1 MTTPDLS
8 LLLTRT
14 AAGDREARARF
25 TKAWRQP
32 VYIYVLV
39 QCGGNRTLAE
49 DVLQDTFLGIW
60 ESAPRYQP
68 TGSAKAWILAI
79 ARHQALKAQRREAAF
94 VHPEEPFWEG
104 VPSPEETTP
113 ETARSDIRSCCGCC
127 APSRNGNVP
136 SSRGMCWPGSSTGRL
151 PPACISRSAPSFGFT
166 GVHSAGCAR
175 WPNTQPIK
183 RKRDHYD

>member
-1 MTTPDLS
+1 MSTPDLS

-14 AAGDREARARF
+14 AAGDREALRAIYESM
-25 TKAWRQP
+25 RQP
-32 VYIYVLV
+32 VYLYVLV
-39 QCGGNRTLAE
+39 QCGGNRPLAE
-49 DVLQDTFLGIW
+49 DVLQDTFIGIW

-113 ETARSDIRSCCGCC
+113 ETAAVGHQELLRLLCTLPERERAVVAGYVLAGFKHREIAAGLHIPLGTELWLYRR
-127 APSRNGNVP
+127 AL
-136 SSRGMCWPGSSTGRL
+136 GRL
-151 PPACISRSAPSFGFT
+151 RALAEHT
-166 GVHSAGCAR
+166 
-175 WPNTQPIK
+175 T
-183 RKRDHYD
+183 Y

>member
-14 AAGDREARARF
+14 AAGDREALRAIYESM
-25 TKAWRQP
+25 RQP

-60 ESAPRYQP
+60 ERAPRYQP

-113 ETARSDIRSCCGCC
+113 ETAAIGHQELLRLLCTLPERERAVVAGYVLAGFKHREIAAGLHIPLGTELWLYRR
-127 APSRNGNVP
+127 AL
-136 SSRGMCWPGSSTGRL
+136 GRL
-151 PPACISRSAPSFGFT
+151 RALAEHT
-166 GVHSAGCAR
+166 
-175 WPNTQPIK
+175 T
-183 RKRDHYD
+183 Y